1 MGIIVFL
8 GDSITDAGRKDS
20 PNQLGYG
27 YVNIFA
33 DSLKESGTDW
43 NIVNRGVDGYITE
56 RVARA
61 LYSDCISLHPDYV
74 SILVGINDIG
84 MIVRSQV
91 SWQDKLYLLEDS
103 IRSYHE
109 MLFDLSRE
117 TEAKVITLEYL
128 PGVGSMAEKNV
139 KEHPQACE
147 KLWCSLYSY
156 PGTSEPEN
164 RGIRIQRHYHRRNP
178 SHFAG
183 TPGPGRHYPGLFPDQ
198 AVISSNSAFTASP
211 SFFGDTFRVVP
222 IRPPLT

>member
-33 DSLKESGTDW
+33 ESLKESGADW

-56 RVARA
+56 RVART
-61 LYSDCISLHPDYV
+61 LHNDCISIHPDYV

-84 MIVRSQV
+84 MIVHSQV

-117 TEAKVITLEYL
+117 TEAKVITLEPFVFPKEETYQDWVPWQKKMSKPRTESISLCWDTRSWQALSRTLFNSGSNNNIFKFSVYCL
-128 PGVGSMAEKNV
+128 P
-139 KEHPQACE
+139 
-147 KLWCSLYSY
+147 KLF
-156 PGTSEPEN
+156 
-164 RGIRIQRHYHRRNP
+164 RGHLQGG
-178 SHFAG
+178 A
-183 TPGPGRHYPGLFPDQ
+183 D
-198 AVISSNSAFTASP
+198 TAP
-211 SFFGDTFRVVP
+211 ADIDFFIV
-222 IRPPLT
+222 